1 MEGVQLYNG
10 DCLEVMDRLIEQ
22 GVKVDAIITD
32 PPYLHEK
39 GGRGKLLLGDSL
51 DRDLFN
57 MKKLGDFGESNI
69 NNFLDK
75 ANSLMS
81 KTNMYCFCS
90 KKQLP
95 HYLNWCIKY
104 KKKFNILTW
113 NKPLSIMNRERYSTN
128 IEYIIRIYVNGC
140 ALNKI
145 DFEEYPEKTIFYSK
159 YKTYSQVRG
168 NGKFHPSEKPLDII
182 KEFIELSTKEN
193 QTVLDPFMGSGTTG
207 VVCKNLNRKFIGVE
221 LDENY
226 FNTARERIEN
236 LKVDD
241 L

>member
-1 MEGVQLYNG
+1 MENIQLYNG

-90 KKQLP
+90 EKQLP
-95 HYLNWCIKY
+95 YYLNWCIKY

-168 NGKFHPSEKPLDII
+168 SGKFHPSEKPLDII

-193 QTVLDPFMGSGTTG
+193 QTVLDLFMGSGSTG
-207 VVCKNLNRKFIGVE
+207 VACKNLNRKFIGIE
-221 LDENY
+221 LDERY
-226 FNTARERIEN
+226 FNIAKERIEN
-236 LKVDD
+236 L
-241 L
+241 